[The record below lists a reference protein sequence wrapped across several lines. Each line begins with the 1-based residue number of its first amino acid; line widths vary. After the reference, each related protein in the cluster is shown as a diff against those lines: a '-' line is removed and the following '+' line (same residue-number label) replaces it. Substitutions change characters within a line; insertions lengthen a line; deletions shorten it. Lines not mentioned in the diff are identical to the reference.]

1 MAKSAQTNQRSR
13 KALGEAAPTI
23 VNKKRTAED
32 TKDQA
37 PVKKAKKT
45 TTKTT
50 ATKATTTTAATKAS
64 KQSPATPDFVYEVN
78 LAGEEDVVTNISN
91 TECRGL
97 YLFTMIAIP
106 FAGRFVLCSRRE

>member
-1 MAKSAQTNQRSR
+1 MAKSAQTNQRPR

-23 VNKKRTAED
+23 LNKKRVAED

-45 TTKTT
+45 TTKAT
-50 ATKATTTTAATKAS
+50 ATKATTTTATTKATK
-64 KQSPATPDFVYEVN
+64 QSVATPDFVYEVN
-78 LAGEEDVVTNISN
+78 LAGEEDVDASISN
-91 TECRGL
+91 TKCREL

-106 FAGRFVLCSRRE
+106 FAGRFVRCSRRE